1 MQPDLIFTLLVLF
14 VSVILHEVAHGYMA
28 NWLGD
33 PTARLAGRLTLNPLP
48 HIDPVGTV
56 VLPILLVLTNSPVF
70 IGYAKPVPVNE
81 YNLPG
86 KYDLA
91 LVAFAGP
98 LVNIAL
104 AVIFGLVIRFSG
116 AALSPNLVDAFA
128 AIVYVNLLLAL
139 FNLVP
144 LPPLDGSKVLGGI
157 FAAFSRGL
165 ARSYETFLINFQR
178 IGLLPMILIILVIFN
193 FVLRPLFVPLMANLF
208 ALLTGARI

>member
-1 MQPDLIFTLLVLF
+1 MQPDLIFSLLVLF

-28 NWLGD
+28 NYLGD

-48 HIDPVGTV
+48 HIDPIGTL
-56 VLPILLVLTNSPVF
+56 VLPLITLLSPAHFF

-98 LVNIAL
+98 AVNILL
-104 AVIFGLVIRFSG
+104 AVVFGLGIRFSG
-116 AALSPNLVDAFA
+116 AALGPTMTSAFA
-128 AIVYVNLLLAL
+128 TIVLVNIMLTL

-144 LPPLDGSKVLGGI
+144 LPPLDGSKVLGGVL
-157 FAAFSRGL
+157 AALSRGL
-165 ARSYETFLINFQR
+165 ARSYDTFLINFQR

-193 FVLRPLFVPLMANLF
+193 FVLQPVFYSLVAATFG
-208 ALLTGARI
+208 LLTGAAI